1 MGMGMLN
8 IIVRSV
14 ATILVGVLLLMQREV
29 IIPIIVQC
37 IGTAF
42 ILPSLFVLVSYLL
55 NKNTGTMRKEHFPI
69 TLFTSLGS
77 LVFGLW
83 LLLTPAFFVEIL
95 MILLGVLISLMGLYQ
110 IVSLIL
116 ARRILHVPLVMYI
129 MPLALVV
136 VGLSVLL
143 NPFDAASLPF
153 ILLGVGAVIGGVSD
167 LLTSILI
174 LYRRK
179 QHLKENNTR
188 IEIIEQ

>member
-1 MGMGMLN
+1 MLN

-29 IIPIIVQC
+29 IMPIIVQC

-95 MILLGVLISLMGLYQ
+95 MILLGVLISLMGYIRLYLLFWLEE
-110 IVSLIL
+110 IC
-116 ARRILHVPLVMYI
+116 MY
-129 MPLALVV
+129 
-136 VGLSVLL
+136 
-143 NPFDAASLPF
+143 
-153 ILLGVGAVIGGVSD
+153 
-167 LLTSILI
+167 
-174 LYRRK
+174 RW
-179 QHLKENNTR
+179 
-188 IEIIEQ
+188 